1 MRFPR
6 THKAFRGQLDV
17 AAFAG
22 VFFLLALLLAFSGSL
37 VFTPGVPIHL
47 PESTAL
53 PGTTNETVVVAVDA
67 KGQVYFDNQIS
78 SESQLQTQFRA
89 AVAAAKGPVTLI
101 VQVDKETQFGV
112 VQRLGLLARESG
124 IHEMWQATRPVVAP
138 RQTEALP

>member
-22 VFFLLALLLAFSGSL
+22 VFFLLALFLAFSGSL

-47 PESTAL
+47 PEAAAM

-67 KGQVYFDNQIS
+67 KGQIYFDNQIS
-78 SESQLQTQFRA
+78 GENQLQTQLRA
-89 AVAAAKGPVTLI
+89 AVATAKGPVTLI
-101 VQVDKETQFGV
+101 VQVDKDAQFGV
-112 VQRLGLLARESG
+112 VQRLGLLARQAG
-124 IHEMWQATRPVVAP
+124 IHEIWQAIQPVVAP
-138 RQTEALP
+138 RQIPALP